1 MAPLQR
7 IEINEGWHFKQT
19 TNLGDGTATSYLPVS
34 QFPTVA
40 HLDLLH
46 HGLIKDPYIDTNE
59 LDSLWVNDANWSY
72 RTTLPSLP
80 ISEKGE
86 EGRKV
91 ELVFEGLDTICS
103 VYLASTLILES
114 KNMHISHRVDIT
126 SLLQKNE
133 GKELE
138 LLLCFSNAPAY
149 AKSEMK
155 RIGYKGNG
163 TDVHFGGPER
173 LFVRKAQYHWGWDW
187 GPALNTSGPWKPVY
201 LEVFQAR
208 ISEFIVRR
216 EVAEDLKT
224 AVVKITGSVEGG
236 GKEVEIE
243 VLSPTGASIAKEEV
257 EVDEKGQFI
266 TDLRVKNPEL
276 WWPFTHGL
284 QPLYTITCTLP
295 SFSKRELKI
304 GFRRL
309 RLLQHPLKKA
319 AGTSFTFE
327 INNTRIFC
335 GGSCWIPGDYL
346 LPRFTPQRYHS
357 WLTLAKSGNQTMIRV
372 WGGGIVESDDFYDI
386 CDREGILVWQ
396 DFLFACGD
404 YPASDDFVEMVK
416 AEAEQQVKRVGH
428 HASLVIWAGNNE
440 DYMLAERWGW
450 EYDPEDQ
457 EGPWDQT
464 NFPARKIYERV
475 LPEICERLAGDVP
488 YWRSSPYGGKTSNDL
503 TVGDTHIWDGTSSP
517 PNPSFGPLLANEKQ
531 QSGTESNP
539 PTKPTNPTSH
549 ASSRNLASNPL
560 LPYTPSIKQSPN
572 LLSDTG
578 YLLLP
583 PSPFPSHYFPLSN
596 RSKQKLTSPK
606 AIPNLRRPRQRPRPP
621 TPLRHVLGRKFPLP
635 VQPVARFYLLFSILT
650 S

>member
-7 IEINEGWHFKQT
+7 LEIKEGWHFKQT
-19 TNLGDGTATSYLPVS
+19 TTLGGGAAMFYLPVS

-59 LDSLWVNDANWSY
+59 LDSLWVNDADWSY
-72 RTTLPSLP
+72 RTILPSLP
-80 ISEKGE
+80 IPEKDE
-86 EGRKV
+86 KRKV

-114 KNMHISHRVDIT
+114 KNMHVSYRVDIT

-133 GKELE
+133 GKEVELE
-138 LLLCFSNAPAY
+138 LRFSNAPAY

-187 GPALNTSGPWKPVY
+187 GPALNTSGPWKPIY
-201 LEVFQAR
+201 LEAFESR
-208 ISEFIVRR
+208 ISDFVVRQ
-216 EVAEDLKT
+216 EVREDLKT
-224 AVVKITGSVEGG
+224 AVVKITGSVEGETQKVVG
-236 GKEVEIE
+236 IE
-243 VLSPTGASIAKEEV
+243 VLSPTGASIAKQEV
-257 EVDEKGQFI
+257 EVDNKGSFSASLNIQSP
-266 TDLRVKNPEL
+266 DL
-276 WWPFTHGL
+276 WWPFMYGS
-284 QPLYTITCTLP
+284 QPLYTISATLAG
-295 SFSKRELKI
+295 FDKQERKI

-309 RLLQHPLKKA
+309 RLLQNKLKKE

-335 GGSCWIPGDYL
+335 GGSCWIPGDCL
-346 LPRFTPQRYHS
+346 LPRFSPQRYNS

-372 WGGGIVESDDFYDI
+372 WGGGIVESDEFYDI

-404 YPASDDFVEMVK
+404 YPASDDFCELVK
-416 AEAEQQVKRVGH
+416 GEAEQQVKRVGH

-450 EYDPEDQ
+450 EYDPSDQ

-503 TVGDTHIWDGTSSP
+503 TVGDTHIWDGE
-517 PNPSFGPLLANEKQ
+517 L
-531 QSGTESNP
+531 
-539 PTKPTNPTSH
+539 
-549 ASSRNLASNPL
+549 
-560 LPYTPSIKQSPN
+560 
-572 LLSDTG
+572 
-578 YLLLP
+578 
-583 PSPFPSHYFPLSN
+583 PFP
-596 RSKQKLTSPK
+596 
-606 AIPNLRRPRQRPRPP
+606 
-621 TPLRHVLGRKFPLP
+621 LGISFQYRL
-635 VQPVARFYLLFSILT
+635 
-650 S
+650 